1 MRLTARTIVFQRGL
15 AASVVSAF
23 ALVALVAGAAG
34 QKPDTPNHLSI
45 TITQPPPASEGG
57 AQKMDLIQ
65 GKVIGAIPTGARI
78 VIYSFAG
85 GTWWVQPEA
94 AKPYTQIGTGQRWS
108 AVIHLGQVYGALLV
122 TPKFTADAKVDSLPS
137 EGGEVLAA
145 TSVSGR

>member
-1 MRLTARTIVFQRGL
+1 MNLTALFHRGL
-15 AASVVSAF
+15 TAVFVLSVLVFAAVI
-23 ALVALVAGAAG
+23 AGAVG
-34 QKPDTPNHLSI
+34 QKPDTPTHLSI

-65 GKVIGAIPTGARI
+65 GKVGGSIPSGAR
-78 VIYSFAG
+78 VVVYSFAG

-94 AKPYTQIGTGQRWS
+94 AKPYTLIGARQRWS

-122 TPKFTADAKVDSLPS
+122 TPKFEAQPKLDSLPT

-145 TSVSGR
+145 TTVSGR